1 MDIKTKLENSVKDAM
16 RAGDDVTRRTVR
28 MVLAAIKQAE
38 VDQRVALDETTIFAI
53 IQKELKTRREALDE
67 AERANRADLIAESEA
82 EIKVLKN
89 FLPEELSENDLL
101 VMAKEAVAEVGATS
115 PADMGK
121 VMKILLPRIQ
131 GQAPGDR
138 ISKAVRSLLQQ

>member
-1 MDIKTKLENSVKDAM
+1 MDIRTKLENSVKDAM

-28 MVLAAIKQAE
+28 LVLAAIKQME
-38 VDQRVALDETTIFAI
+38 IDQRISLDETAIFAI
-53 IQKELKTRREALDE
+53 IQKEIKTRREALEE
-67 AERANRADLIAESEA
+67 AERANRPDLITENEA
-82 EIKVLKN
+82 EINVLKL

-101 VMAKEAVAEVGATS
+101 VLVKEAVSEVGATS

-131 GQAPGDR
+131 GRAPGDR
-138 ISKAVRSLLQQ
+138 ISKAVRMLLQ